1 MPWGVN
7 QQINQF
13 HVANAVTGVALCLCL
28 LSLLIEAKKTTSILS
43 IHEQLDHGCLR
54 SGDLGSDSDFL
65 LHDLEPLFVHLL
77 NGYPNLIP
85 PPLPGPPP
93 PPLHSMPIIQM
104 FKWECELK

>member
-1 MPWGVN
+1 MPWGLN

-77 NGYPNLIP
+77 NGHSSLYALWGTLVIFDADNNLVIFDAED
-85 PPLPGPPP
+85 LV
-93 PPLHSMPIIQM
+93 LI
-104 FKWECELK
+104 W